1 MRYLLLSIICL
12 SMNALS
18 AGNTVSKPDAPAG
31 STAATATQKNNE
43 QFLMPGELDQY
54 EDDDVVDQ
62 PDYKSEDER
71 MINPLPTPTQAAVPV
86 KK

>member
-1 MRYLLLSIICL
+1 MRYLLLSIICF

-18 AGNTVSKPDAPAG
+18 AGNTVSKPDAPV
-31 STAATATQKNNE
+31 TPPATATQTSQD
-43 QFLMPGELDQY
+43 QFLMPGELNQY

-71 MINPLPTPTQAAVPV
+71 IIDPFPTPTQAQVPV
-86 KK
+86 K